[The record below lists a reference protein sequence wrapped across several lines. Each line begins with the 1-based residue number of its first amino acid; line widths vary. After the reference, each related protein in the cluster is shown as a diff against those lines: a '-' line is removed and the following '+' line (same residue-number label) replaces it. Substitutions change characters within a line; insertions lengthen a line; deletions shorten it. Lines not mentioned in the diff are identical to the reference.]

1 MIRNLLL
8 ALCLV
13 LSTSLDALAQDS
25 GVKLTPDVPAEVAPR
40 TQAEFDGFGWKEFVA
55 LNWPANAD
63 GTPSKDFR
71 IGENDSAARVWQ
83 YWMGPGA
90 VLLPDGSKPTWVPG
104 GGLTGLQLTKAPED
118 IQTQFVDALHFP
130 IVDQE
135 RNFVVMGLGMNKVMF
150 DYIVRNN
157 LYNREGQRSDA
168 NGKPLRVNQ
177 EKFVDFPAGSIEF
190 KTAWRVFPASPSPAD
205 LELMK
210 RYFISKS
217 VVRIGAKNSEDGKE
231 QKIMVNLGLV
241 GMHII
246 QKTPGNPQWV
256 WSTFEQVDNLEPPE
270 RDRGKIKPTFQ
281 DPSQPPQD
289 PILTPVPK
297 GATPNTTDPTKPYM
311 EPYIW
316 ALTAPYAVPNARIP
330 TQVHRVTPIQETAG
344 VNEKW
349 QEALKAVNADSRWQY
364 YQQISTQWPTKP
376 YARKPGEKPPA
387 GGVSIATYEGAPTP
401 RILANVPMEVYNQ
414 KTSSCLVCHSKAFTT
429 NGDYADF
436 SYVLQLAKP
445 KKP

>member
-1 MIRNLLL
+1 MIRDLLL

-25 GVKLTPDVPAEVAPR
+25 EVKLTPDIPAEVAPR

-63 GTPSKDFR
+63 GTPSKDFK

-90 VLLPDGSKPTWVPG
+90 VLLPDGSKPTWTPG
-104 GGLTGLQLTKAPED
+104 GGLTGLQLTKAAED

-150 DYIVRNN
+150 DYIVRTN
-157 LYNREGQRSDA
+157 LYNREGQRSDP
-168 NGKPLRVNQ
+168 NGRPLRVNQ
-177 EKFVDFPAGSIEF
+177 EKFVNFPAGSIEF
-190 KTAWRVFPASPSPAD
+190 KTAWRVFPENPSPAD

-217 VVRIGAKNSEDGKE
+217 VVRIGAKNSEDGKDT
-231 QKIMVNLGLV
+231 KIMVNLGLV

-270 RDRGKIKPTFQ
+270 PDRSKIKPTFQ

-297 GATPNTTDPTKPYM
+297 GATPNTTDPTKPYI

-330 TQVHRVTPIQETAG
+330 TQVNRVTPIQETPG

-364 YQQISTQWPTKP
+364 YQQISTQWPTRP

-387 GGVSIATYEGAPTP
+387 GGVSIATYEGAPAP
-401 RILANVPMEVYNQ
+401 KILANVPMEVYNQ
-414 KTSSCLVCHSKAFTT
+414 KTSSCIVCHSKAFTT
-429 NGDYADF
+429 NGDYGDF

-445 KKP
+445 KKR